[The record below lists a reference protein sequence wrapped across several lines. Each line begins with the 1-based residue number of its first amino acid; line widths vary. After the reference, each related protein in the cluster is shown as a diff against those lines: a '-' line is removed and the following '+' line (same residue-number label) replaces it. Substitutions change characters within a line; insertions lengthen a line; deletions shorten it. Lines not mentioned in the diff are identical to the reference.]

1 MLQRRSTTKLQKC
14 FVDNKTSPDIN
25 GHGGGGASRY
35 RLSFHFRKTVLKVQR
50 WGTLSRSAKIQ
61 IEALK
66 RYSESSDCF
75 QKKNK

>member
-14 FVDNKTSPDIN
+14 FADNETSPDFN
-25 GHGGGGASRY
+25 GHGGASRY
-35 RLSFHFRKTVLKVQR
+35 RLSFYYRKTVLKVQR

-75 QKKNK
+75 QKINK